1 MKPNIGLPDKARNTV
16 IKVLQPLLAD
26 EVALYIATRGAHWNV
41 TGPNFHAMHKFFEA
55 QYEALDETL
64 DDVAE
69 RIRSLGGEPDSN
81 VAAYAKAK
89 RIKDNAG
96 DAKSAKAMIESLLAA
111 HEAIIQ
117 QLRKDEEITDDVGDE
132 GTTDFLTG
140 LMEEHEKMAWMLR
153 AHLE

>member
-41 TGPNFHAMHKFFEA
+41 TGPNFHAMHKFFED
-55 QYEALDETL
+55 QYEALDDIL

-69 RIRSLGGEPDSN
+69 RIRSLGGAPEAT
-81 VAAYAKAK
+81 VGTYAKGK
-89 RIKDNAG
+89 RIDDGAG
-96 DAKSAKAMIESLLAA
+96 SAKSAKAMIESLLEA
-111 HEAIIQ
+111 HEAIIR
-117 QLRKDEEITDDVGDE
+117 QLRKDEEITDEVGDE

>member
-41 TGPNFHAMHKFFEA
+41 TGPNFHAMHKFFEE
-55 QYEALDETL
+55 QYEALDEIL

-69 RIRSLGGEPDSN
+69 RIRSLGGEPEAT
-81 VAAYAKAK
+81 VGAYAKGK
-89 RIKDNAG
+89 RIDDDAG
-96 DAKSAKAMIESLLAA
+96 SAKSAKAMIESLLEA
-111 HEAIIQ
+111 HEAIIR
-117 QLRKDEEITDDVGDE
+117 QLRKDEDVTDDVGDE

>member
-41 TGPNFHAMHKFFEA
+41 TGPNFHAMHKFFED
-55 QYEALDETL
+55 QYEALDDIL

-69 RIRSLGGEPDSN
+69 RIRSLGGEPDAT
-81 VAAYAKAK
+81 VGAYAKGK
-89 RIKDNAG
+89 RIDDGAG
-96 DAKSAKAMIESLLAA
+96 SAKSAKAMIESLLEA
-111 HEAIIQ
+111 HEAIIR
-117 QLRKDEEITDDVGDE
+117 QLREDEEITDDAGDE